1 MDRLCWKALALQSF
15 RVRRV
20 NYLSVKHSLQH
31 LELHGTHWA
40 ASSLRGSWSFVANP
54 ESFWYETFSLC
65 SLLIQALP
73 LTRCSADAFS
83 LLIPGIVTLD
93 FCCVC
98 AICSTMGPW
107 YSCEASGWEC
117 DTNND
122 APEQPGHFHSAV
134 FQIVSFLHTHLAI
147 LKCELKLLFLT
158 FAP

>member
-83 LLIPGIVTLD
+83 LLI
-93 FCCVC
+93 
-98 AICSTMGPW
+98 
-107 YSCEASGWEC
+107 
-117 DTNND
+117 
-122 APEQPGHFHSAV
+122 
-134 FQIVSFLHTHLAI
+134 
-147 LKCELKLLFLT
+147 LLGLWLWT
-158 FAP
+158 FAAFVQYVAQWDPDTHVKPLGGSVIQIMMLLSSQDIFTLLSFRLCHFFTPIWPYSSVSLSFFS